1 MPKTTSKP
9 ASGTR
14 AAAARSA
21 SHTLPARRVLLL
33 VATRKGAW
41 LYDGDDAER
50 TWRVDGPHF
59 LGHIINHLVLRPRRA
74 DAAGCGEEEAGH
86 LGPTI
91 FRSEDLGQAWK
102 EAARP
107 PAFIKSAE
115 NGRTV
120 DHTFLAD
127 AGARQRAG
135 HPAWMRW

>member
-41 LYDGDDAER
+41 FYESDAER
-50 TWRVDGPHF
+50 KTWRVDGPHF
-59 LGHIINHLVLRPRRA
+59 LGHIINHLVLDPRDGRTLL
-74 DAAGCGEEEAGH
+74 AAAKTGH

-91 FRSEDLGQAWK
+91 FRSEDLGRTWK
-102 EAARP
+102 DAARA
-107 PAFIKSAE
+107 PAFARSARMA
-115 NGRTV
+115 GRSITPS
-120 DHTFLAD
+120 
-127 AGARQRAG
+127 G
-135 HPAWMRW
+135 